1 MRRDEFITLLG
12 GAALTA
18 HAQQKEPKPIRI
30 GILMGPIPKAP
41 TVLASF
47 KDAMTRLGYL
57 ERRDAVYEERLRNAI
72 GDVGGVSFTD
82 VIAAQ
87 AAQLIQA
94 GARLLVVSGS
104 TEALLA
110 MKASSTIP
118 LVFWSG
124 DPVAEGLVKTL
135 RQPNANAT
143 GLTAVA
149 SGPGDQL
156 SMLWKLVPGA
166 ASITILNNPT
176 YLPGRGVLARTQR
189 ATESLGLRVDTA
201 EVHTP
206 DDLPG
211 AFTKAERSGSQ
222 AVVLTNHGMF
232 RSAAA
237 AAAELAIEHRLP
249 LFSPYAELAEAGA
262 LLAWVPSFVRWS
274 ELAAG
279 YVDRILK
286 GANPSTMTVEE
297 SVPFLYTLNLRTARR
312 LTVSVPEDIIRGVDV
327 VIR

>member
-12 GAALTA
+12 GVALTA
-18 HAQQKEPKPIRI
+18 HAQQKVPEPIRI
-30 GILMGPIPKAP
+30 GILMGPIPKTP

-47 KDAMTRLGYL
+47 KDAMTRLGYQK
-57 ERRDAVYEERLRNAI
+57 RRDVVYEERLRNAI

-87 AAQLIQA
+87 VAQLIQA
-94 GARLLVVSGS
+94 GARILVVSGS
-104 TEALLA
+104 TEALLT
-110 MKASSTIP
+110 MKASGTIP
-118 LVFWSG
+118 IVFWSA
-124 DPVAEGLVKTL
+124 DPVAEGLMKTL
-135 RQPNANAT
+135 RQPGANAT
-143 GLTAVA
+143 GFTSLA

-156 SMLWKLVPGA
+156 AMLQRLVPGA

-189 ATESLGLRVDTA
+189 AAESLRLRVDTI
-201 EVHTP
+201 EVHAP

-211 AFTKAERSGSQ
+211 AFTKAEHSGSQ

-286 GANPSTMTVEE
+286 GANPATMPVEE
-297 SVPFLYTLNLRTARR
+297 SVPFLYTVNLRTARK
-312 LTVSVPEDIIRGVDV
+312 LAVSVPEEMIRSVDV
-327 VIR
+327 VVR